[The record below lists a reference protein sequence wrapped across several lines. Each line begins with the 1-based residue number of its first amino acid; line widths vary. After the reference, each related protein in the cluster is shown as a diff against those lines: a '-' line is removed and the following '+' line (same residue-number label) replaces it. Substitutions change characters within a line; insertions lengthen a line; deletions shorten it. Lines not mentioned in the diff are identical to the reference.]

1 MRKIVIIPSFASAHF
16 LKHWIPNVIDAI
28 EPDVIIINE
37 GLMPQGPENKTRI
50 DNDFRKKWC
59 YNKHNYTFNVG
70 FDWDIL
76 GMYIDPYINS
86 GKQLYVQP
94 IEFKSTDANECFL
107 ESITKFGPRHNF
119 PVVGDI
125 IFPLEPDA
133 FHHEVDKQKIHDRVS
148 QLKPGEGIS
157 TKWVDFLET
166 QYYTEGINLVQ
177 PKYRRFAYCY
187 DNMDNYKAAMNG
199 FMSQNYTRLQ
209 KVDDF
214 ITYHYCWFQPE
225 PYKTLRYEL
234 IHRSDPKYWEDF
246 EIGLSLIRNSGKAI
260 SAFFELSRMA
270 NYTGDNISNQPDK
283 IIIRPSRSDEGRY
296 AKFIDIS
303 HPKHIQEHPNFVK

>member
-1 MRKIVIIPSFASAHF
+1 MKRIVICPSFASAHF
-16 LKHWIPNVIDAI
+16 LKCWIPNVIDVI
-28 EPDVIIINE
+28 DPDVIIINE

-50 DNDFRKKWC
+50 DNDFRKRWC

-94 IEFKSTDANECFL
+94 IEFKSKDANECFL
-107 ESITKFGPRHNF
+107 ESITKFGPQHNF

-187 DNMDNYKAAMNG
+187 DNMENYKAAMSG
-199 FMSQNYTRLQ
+199 FMSQNYARLQ

-225 PYKTLRYEL
+225 PYKTLRFEL
-234 IHRSDPKYWEDF
+234 IHRPDGYWNDF
-246 EIGLSLIRNSGKAI
+246 QNGLNMIRWET
-260 SAFFELSRMA
+260 ELHSSQSTWGTSRERE
-270 NYTGDNISNQPDK
+270 NYPPTK
-283 IIIRPSRSDEGRY
+283 IVIRPSRSDEGRY
-296 AKFIDIS
+296 AKFIDVS